1 MGTNPAAVA
10 WFSDTCK
17 PINPNGTDAAHG
29 FAHHDHFKLPET
41 PASPAAGSAH
51 QGLDRMTN
59 VSTSHSIILIVED
72 EYLVRMSAAAMMEGA
87 GYDVLEA
94 GNADEA
100 IRLLESHP
108 DIDIVF
114 TDIEMPG
121 SMNGLKLA
129 HAVTGRW
136 PPIRVITT
144 SGRFRLRE
152 GDLPTGGR
160 FLAKPYSAGQILGAL
175 REMGTPS

>member
-1 MGTNPAAVA
+1 LGTKPASVA

-17 PINPNGTDAAHG
+17 PIHPNGTDVAHG
-29 FAHHDHFKLPET
+29 FAHHDHFKPLET
-41 PASPAAGSAH
+41 PGSRRVESTH
-51 QGLDRMTN
+51 QGLERMTQA
-59 VSTSHSIILIVED
+59 STSNSIILIVED
-72 EYLVRMSAAAMMEGA
+72 EYLVRMSAAAMMEDA
-87 GYDVLEA
+87 GFNVLEA

-100 IRLLESHP
+100 IRLLESHS
-108 DIDIVF
+108 DISIVF

-129 HAVTGRW
+129 HAVIGRW
-136 PPIRVITT
+136 PPIRVIAT

-175 REMGTPS
+175 RDMGAAA